1 MITQQKVLTF
11 LEGNKALSLTS
22 LEKEAGIS
30 TGLISKVN
38 KGERNLNN
46 SHLEKLLPILIKYG
60 YRETSFKDGT
70 ARTIAVCNHKGGV
83 SKTTTSLNLGK
94 GLSLRGYK
102 VLVVDMD
109 AQANLTSNVG
119 IELSKTSV
127 FDEGGDSPKNLSEN
141 FDIICSNIEIY
152 DYEDSLRNEFDA
164 FDKLNKILAPLKSQ
178 YDFII
183 IDTPPSLGIFT
194 SNAIIAC
201 DDVLIPTQT
210 QSHSVSG
217 LVKIVD
223 LINKVNIQKEL
234 SIRILGILL
243 TQTTKTIAS
252 QHVTDE
258 LKSQFNEYIL
268 KTTIPTNVALQ
279 EATITKQDIFSY
291 DEKSKGALSY
301 FELVDEILKKYEL

>member
-1 MITQQKVLTF
+1 MITQQKVITF
-11 LEGNKALSLTS
+11 LEDNKALSLTS

-38 KGERNLNN
+38 KGERNLNDT
-46 SHLEKLLPILIKYG
+46 HLQKLLPVLLKYG
-60 YRETSFKDGT
+60 YKVASFKDGT

-127 FDEGGDSPKNLSEN
+127 FDEGGDLPTKLSNN

-164 FDKLNKILAPLKSQ
+164 FDKLNKILSPLKSQ

-223 LINKVNIQKEL
+223 LISKVNIQKEL

-258 LKSQFNEYIL
+258 LKSQFSEYIL
-268 KTTIPTNVALQ
+268 DTTIPTNVALQ
-279 EATITKQDIFSY
+279 EATITKQDIFDY
-291 DEKSKGALSY
+291 DSKSKGAISY
-301 FELVDEILKKYEL
+301 LELVDEILKKYDL